1 MLPQLLL
8 LAVLGATPARAG
20 DPSMEHI
27 ATKIRELR
35 RAGQDPLLGLS
46 IVFSQQAD
54 YFYANVQ
61 ETRDILTIEGN
72 GAVTRLHTNDRRN
85 PENPPGKWSGTIAR
99 VDLEAFV
106 KRLEAGGIDFP
117 SGGGPSP
124 MVSEPY
130 AVLHV
135 KIAGIEGEVG
145 RRGVP
150 MHPKPCGFDDLRP
163 FLNRWAEA
171 CKKPLWKLSLETIDP
186 KMEGKRIHATLRF
199 SNHGTQAIK
208 IPHPAS
214 PTKDDAI
221 RLAFFHYLPQVVK
234 PGFTPL
240 PLEITETALELP
252 KSNQVEWIT
261 IGPEGWW
268 DLVIDQE
275 VSAPPPPKSEVFFQF
290 RTHLPI
296 SSGKP
301 ESFQGT
307 VTSVALKL

>member
-1 MLPQLLL
+1 
-8 LAVLGATPARAG
+8 
-20 DPSMEHI
+20 MEHI

-35 RAGQDPLLGLS
+35 KTGQDPLLGLS
-46 IVFSQQAD
+46 IVYSISAD
-54 YFYANVQ
+54 YYYADVQ

-72 GAVTRLHTNDRRN
+72 GTVTRLSTNDQRN

-99 VDLEAFV
+99 ADLEAFV
-106 KRLEAGGIDFP
+106 KRLEAGGIDLP
-117 SGGGPSP
+117 SGGRGSP

-130 AVLHV
+130 EVLHV
-135 KIAGIEGEVG
+135 KIAGVEGEVG
-145 RRGVP
+145 RRGVQ
-150 MHPKPCGFDDLRP
+150 MRPKPCGFDDLRP

-171 CKKPLWKLSLETIDP
+171 CKKPLWKLSLEAIDP
-186 KMEGKRIHATLRF
+186 KVEGKRIHATLRF

-221 RLAFFHYLPQVVK
+221 RLAFFHYLPQVTE

-240 PLEITETALELP
+240 PLEITEATLDLP
-252 KSNQVEWIT
+252 KTNQVEWIT
-261 IGPEGWW
+261 IGPDGWW
-268 DLVIDQE
+268 DLVISQE
-275 VSAPPPPKSEVFFQF
+275 VSGPPGPKSEVFFQF

-296 SSGKP
+296 SNGKP